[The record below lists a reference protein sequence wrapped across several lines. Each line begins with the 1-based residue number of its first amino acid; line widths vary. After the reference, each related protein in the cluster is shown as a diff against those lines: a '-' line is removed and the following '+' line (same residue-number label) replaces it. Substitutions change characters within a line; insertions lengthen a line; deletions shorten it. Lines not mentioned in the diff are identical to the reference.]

1 MRDRVD
7 DRRKEERKK
16 ERAGG
21 EKVRMKEKIRA
32 EDLSLTEKTRD
43 YIERCDLLQ
52 VS

>member
-21 EKVRMKEKIRA
+21 EKVRMKEIR
-32 EDLSLTEKTRD
+32 EENLSLTKKTRD